1 MSFKPHVAWL
11 CVLCRHDTNLMRL
24 KLLLF
29 HFTWLYLNLVHL
41 YSVSSKYYSYLNII
55 YHQIIP
61 FKYTDSFCWHWCHLS
76 FKTYT
81 LNLCTLF
88 LNHFT
93 WGLFPWCDSHFIL
106 TTLQPPHLFMCRTD
120 HSCCHLQ
127 ARGELRDSWRCVHP
141 QKCPLHA
148 LPGLQWKARHAA
160 CERGQLWKGKA
171 LQKCLENTWK
181 LKRSVAGVLNK
192 MNDV

>member
-1 MSFKPHVAWL
+1 MS
-11 CVLCRHDTNLMRL
+11 
-24 KLLLF
+24 
-29 HFTWLYLNLVHL
+29 
-41 YSVSSKYYSYLNII
+41 SVFQNM
-55 YHQIIP
+55 
-61 FKYTDSFCWHWCHLS
+61 
-76 FKTYT
+76 YT

-88 LNHFT
+88 LNHT
-93 WGLFPWCDSHFIL
+93 WGLFSLVWLSHFIL
-106 TTLQPPHLFMCRTD
+106 TTLRPPHLFMCRTD
-120 HSCCHLQ
+120 HSCCHSQ

-181 LKRSVAGVLNK
+181 LKRSVAGVLYK
-192 MNDV
+192 INDVLLSIYLKKEIRCSGFLICIYLCTVSLK